1 MAAEDRFRREV
12 TELVETGW
20 RIESETP
27 ERVTLV
33 KRNFGTAKN
42 HLIIAVLTI
51 WWLFGLPNVLY
62 AAYKYF
68 DDSERTIVWKDGPE
82 GRAGPPSRSGGEV
95 AH

>member
-1 MAAEDRFRREV
+1 MPDEDAFRREV
-12 TELVETGW
+12 TELVEGGW

-33 KRNFGTAKN
+33 KRDFGSAKN

-51 WWLFGLPNVLY
+51 WWLMGIPNVIY

-68 DDSERTIVWKDGPE
+68 DDSERTIVWRENGPE
-82 GRAGPPSRSGGEV
+82 RETAETAVGTE
-95 AH
+95 

>member
-1 MAAEDRFRREV
+1 MVENDRVRREI
-12 TELVETGW
+12 TELVESGW

-33 KRNFGTAKN
+33 KRNFGSAKN

-51 WWLFGLPNVLY
+51 WWLLGVPNLLY

-68 DDSERTIVWKDGPE
+68 DDSDRTIVWKRNQE
-82 GRAGPPSRSGGEV
+82 AGTLAESETETG
-95 AH
+95 